1 MSFGNGTGDWG
12 LGARKR
18 VTELVLAL
26 LPLGLVCLAGLL
38 VSMMPAL
45 AVEAPSGPNVL
56 PPRLELRYQELA
68 RTLRCPVCQNEPI
81 AVSDSRIAADLR
93 RIVREQLLAGKSN
106 AQIRAYMVSRYG
118 LFAVYKPPVERST
131 WALWFGPVILLLI
144 ALAVAAY
151 VIRRRRGV
159 LLGKESHEDR
169 P

>member
-1 MSFGNGTGDWG
+1 MTPYTGAGDWE
-12 LGARKR
+12 LGTRRR
-18 VTELVLAL
+18 VAGYVALVLCLVLAL
-26 LPLGLVCLAGLL
+26 LSV
-38 VSMMPAL
+38 PAF
-45 AVEAPSGPNVL
+45 AVEAPSGPGVL
-56 PPRLELRYQELA
+56 SPKLELRYQQLA
-68 RTLRCPVCQNEPI
+68 STLRCPVCQNEPI

-131 WALWFGPVILLLI
+131 WALWFGPLLLLLI

-151 VIRRRRGV
+151 AVRRRSV